1 MSLVGK
7 TMEAIKSD
15 KITRYLLVITVL
27 VGCCAA
33 LIWLSVLGKFGQP
46 APLSPQTSL
55 PVIEKTQAPT
65 AETLTEVQRYGL
77 EISEET
83 GRLVEAL
90 ATLQTLTLNPR
101 LDDQDWINQ
110 VALAVAI
117 VRLSHERIT
126 KINPPPEMVNIH
138 SFVLDATR
146 DCDRSMDFLV
156 DGIDNHNIESMNKS
170 TELILSCGEKSNRAV
185 QAMNEYP

>member
-1 MSLVGK
+1 
-7 TMEAIKSD
+7 MEAIKND
-15 KITRYLLVITVL
+15 KITRYLIVVTVL
-27 VGCCAA
+27 VGCCAGA
-33 LIWLSVLGKFGQP
+33 IWLSVLGRSRQS
-46 APLSPQTSL
+46 APLPPQTSL
-55 PVIEKTQAPT
+55 PVIEKTLAPT
-65 AETLTEVQRYGL
+65 TSPPTDVQAYGL
-77 EISEET
+77 EISQET
-83 GRLVEAL
+83 KRLGEAL
-90 ATLQTLTLNPR
+90 ADLQSLTLNPR

-110 VALAVAI
+110 VALAVTV

-156 DGIDNHNIESMNKS
+156 DGIDNHNTDSMKKA

-185 QAMNEYP
+185 QAMNEYNP